1 MVKYLRLLTVLSA
14 VAALGSATDPDS
26 PSPATDPAEY
36 DPRDV
41 YRRDVVIV
49 GGGSSGVYSSMRLRD
64 HGKSVLVIEKRDTLG
79 GHAEA
84 WVDPVSGTPIDIG
97 VQAFANDVA
106 KDYFARFGLA
116 LKPSGA
122 GAAAPTNAYVDFS
135 TGKAADFAAP
145 HASAFLAAVDWYLS
159 HLREFPA
166 LQDSFNMSY
175 AVHPDLLL
183 SFGEFVAKYDL
194 GDLVP
199 QVFQYNQGAVPLL
212 DISMLYHFKYL
223 NEDECNA
230 FKNGFLSVDQ
240 HSVTELYRR
249 AAEELGPD
257 VLFDSTVVAMDR
269 SLPGEVRVAVQ
280 TPAGSKL
287 IVAKKILSTIPPVLG
302 NLASYD
308 LSSEERR
315 LFGEFFAN
323 GYYVGVLNNTGLD
336 PSVTYVNHG
345 GAGRPYGVPE
355 LPGIHTLYSIPLP
368 GDRFITNVYYGSP
381 DTGLSDDD
389 VKANIVA
396 DVQRYQKE
404 NGLPVT
410 RPDWL
415 KFSNHSPFNLMVPND
430 KIADGFY
437 EELFSLQGCRNT
449 FYNGAAWHTQDSSA
463 LWKFTEDYVLPIM
476 LASL

>member
-1 MVKYLRLLTVLSA
+1 MAKYLNLFAILSA
-14 VAALGSATDPDS
+14 AAVLGSATAPNS
-26 PSPATDPAEY
+26 PSSVTDPAAY
-36 DPRDV
+36 NPRDV
-41 YRRDVVIV
+41 YHRDVVIM

-106 KDYFARFGLA
+106 KDYFARFGLV
-116 LKPSGA
+116 LKKPGA
-122 GAAAPTNAYVDFS
+122 GAAVPTNKYVDFA
-135 TGKAADFAAP
+135 TGKVADFAEP
-145 HASAFLAAVDWYLS
+145 RSTAFLAAVDKYLA
-159 HLREFPA
+159 HLHEFQA

-175 AVHPDLLL
+175 PVHPDLLL
-183 SFGEFVAKYDL
+183 PFGEFVAKYDL

-199 QVFQYNQGAVPLL
+199 RVFQYNQGAVPLL
-212 DISMLYHFKYL
+212 NISMLYHFKYM
-223 NEDECNA
+223 NEDESNS
-230 FKNGFLSVDQ
+230 FKQGFLSLDQ
-240 HSVTELYRR
+240 NTVTELYRR

-257 VLFDSTVVAMDR
+257 VLLESTVVAMDR
-269 SLPGEVRVAVQ
+269 SVSDEVRVAVQ
-280 TPAGSKL
+280 TPAGPKVV
-287 IVAKKILSTIPPVLG
+287 IAKKLLTTIPPLLS
-302 NLASYD
+302 NLVSYD
-308 LSSEERR
+308 LSTKERR

-323 GYYVGVLNNTGLD
+323 GYYVGVLHNTGLD

-345 GAGRPYGVPE
+345 GPGRPYGVPE

-368 GDRFITNVYYGSP
+368 GDRLVANVYYGSP
-381 DTGLSDDD
+381 DASLSDDE
-389 VKANIVA
+389 VKASIVA
-396 DVQRYQKE
+396 DLQRYQRE

-410 RPDWL
+410 QPEWL
-415 KFSNHSPFNLMVPND
+415 KFSNHSPFNLMVPNG

-463 LWKFTEDYVLPIM
+463 LWRFTEYYVLPIM